1 MHSINNLFKINDLV
15 KEVKFES
22 LSLAELKVH
31 YTRIKS
37 IEQKTKLLN
46 SLPDKGEKYKKKLK
60 YLEDLIRLRC
70 TDVEKEYQPAPETSI
85 KNESDLAELLEKF
98 HMIQMDKSD
107 KVTLNKEDREENM
120 LKSAGPAH
128 LPVRIETTSNYFA
141 RTDKIHTKEI
151 NKSKDYK
158 EIKEKILRNMKTQSK
173 YPTAKYIPINE
184 CCQLIKEHEKR
195 VHVYYLK
202 RAFYYIK
209 IQILVFLS

>member
-70 TDVEKEYQPAPETSI
+70 TDVEKEYQPTPETSI

-107 KVTLNKEDREENM
+107 KVTLNREDREENM

-158 EIKEKILRNMKTQSK
+158 EIKEKILQNMKTQSK